1 MELLLIH
8 YRLSLFKLSLMIYA
22 RPPTQL
28 LGFVIEWMKKLCC
41 APATLERVVETLVKV
56 ILAVHSSMV
65 MVCKLGSYHG
75 VWDVEEVNFL
85 EYTPVPVD

>member
-1 MELLLIH
+1 MNSFFILRASVAAMANFPISPVFIS
-8 YRLSLFKLSLMIYA
+8 R
-22 RPPTQL
+22 
-28 LGFVIEWMKKLCC
+28 
-41 APATLERVVETLVKV
+41 LVKV